1 MTSFYFAC
9 AHDNRHVVMPR
20 QNIQLQFVF
29 GVFCPSRALMGA
41 SPSRISL
48 SKIAFRDPK
57 FEFFARRRPTMV
69 GGRRGRLWRPPKLAI
84 PPPLYQ
90 FFSVARSARDN
101 FHDFENSCEMPTL
114 YRSHRHASDARV
126 PIDRSRDVGHGYVF
140 KLSAS

>member
-1 MTSFYFAC
+1 
-9 AHDNRHVVMPR
+9 MPR
-20 QNIQLQFVF
+20 QNIQRQFVF

-69 GGRRGRLWRPPKLAI
+69 GGAGGAFGALPNLQF
-84 PPPLYQ
+84 PPLYTT
-90 FFSVARSARDN
+90 FFFVARSARDN

-114 YRSHRHASDARV
+114 YRSHRLPPQKAYI
-126 PIDRSRDVGHGYVF
+126 IDMPPGMKKD
-140 KLSAS
+140 KLADFYAGLESIKNGVTFIR